1 MSVPPPRS
9 GCCRLSLLPVPLLL
23 NPYQQYVLNT
33 ALLYVPVG
41 IGFNL
46 VVGNLGLLAFSNV
59 AYFGLGAYTSGV
71 LMAQLGMPW
80 WLTVIPAAL
89 VGGIGGAIASIPALR
104 GVRLFYLAIMT
115 LAFGELMRWTY
126 IRWEALTGG
135 SMGMAVPT
143 ATLFGWALDTDRRRF
158 YAFLALVVLIVAITD
173 RLLRSRFGRA
183 FLAIKDNEIAAAAMG
198 IPTDRYIVLAF
209 AWGGAVVGVGGAMF
223 AISVGHLTPV
233 SFDLTELIR
242 QFAIIMVGGLASLT
256 GAIIGA
262 VIITVAPQ
270 VFISFP
276 GFDELVFGLLIVLVI
291 LFLPRGLASLLARR
305 ASRVRRALLSWTDAP
320 LLSVRDVTVRFGGL
334 VAVGGV
340 SFDLHGGEICALIG
354 PNGAGKT
361 TLFNAVSGNVVAD
374 GGSIRFRGEEIAG
387 LTPHEI
393 SARGAR
399 RTFQNGGL
407 FPELTALENVLVG
420 LHAQVGSGFLRPV
433 VRPSFGGRGSV
444 RDDARAR
451 TAVGDGHRAHRRPES
466 GRTLR
471 RPAAHG
477 GDRACARHQSAA
489 VAARRTRG
497 GPGAG
502 RAPATRRRHP

>member
-1 MSVPPPRS
+1 MRA
-9 GCCRLSLLPVPLLL
+9 RRAFWLLPLVLLPLPLLL

-33 ALLYVPVG
+33 ALVYVPVG

-71 LMAQLGMPW
+71 LMAQLGTPW
-80 WLTVIPAAL
+80 WLTVIPAGL

-143 ATLFGWALDTDRRRF
+143 ATLFGWALDTDLRRF
-158 YAFLALVVLIVAITD
+158 YVFLALIVLIVAITD

-198 IPTDRYIVLAF
+198 IPTDRYIVLVF
-209 AWGGAVVGVGGAMF
+209 AWGGAIVGIGGAMF
-223 AISVGHLTPV
+223 AISVGHLTPA

-262 VIITVAPQ
+262 AIITAAPQ

-291 LFLPRGLASLLARR
+291 LFLPRGLASLLARLHPAFVER
-305 ASRVRRALLSWTDAP
+305 YY
-320 LLSVRDVTVRFGGL
+320 RD
-334 VAVGGV
+334 
-340 SFDLHGGEICALIG
+340 
-354 PNGAGKT
+354 
-361 TLFNAVSGNVVAD
+361 
-374 GGSIRFRGEEIAG
+374 
-387 LTPHEI
+387 
-393 SARGAR
+393 
-399 RTFQNGGL
+399 
-407 FPELTALENVLVG
+407 
-420 LHAQVGSGFLRPV
+420 
-433 VRPSFGGRGSV
+433 
-444 RDDARAR
+444 
-451 TAVGDGHRAHRRPES
+451 
-466 GRTLR
+466 
-471 RPAAHG
+471 
-477 GDRACARHQSAA
+477 
-489 VAARRTRG
+489 
-497 GPGAG
+497 
-502 RAPATRRRHP
+502 